1 MSDALSEAKGF
12 VKSVR
17 VFLAVSGAIALI
29 AGLVLLIWPGKSAVI
44 VTAIIAAY
52 LIIAG
57 LVYIALGIFSKE
69 KGGWARVGHV
79 VLGLIYI
86 VAGVIAFTNLAAAA
100 ATLAFVVAILIGVS
114 WIIDGIVSLSLLGK
128 SASKTWTVIYSI
140 LSIVAGIVVLFSPLY
155 AVVVL
160 WWILGIALVVL
171 GIVQIVRAITLGK
184 DAKDIEDTLKSDASV

>member
-29 AGLVLLIWPGKSAVI
+29 SGLILLIWPGKSAVI

-52 LIIAG
+52 LIVAG

-69 KGGWARVGHV
+69 KGGWSRVGHI

-100 ATLAFVVAILIGVS
+100 ATLALVVAILIGVS
-114 WIIDGIVSLSLLGK
+114 WIIDGIVSLSLLSK
-128 SASKTWTVIYSI
+128 AASKTWTVIYAI
-140 LSIVAGIVVLFSPLY
+140 LSIIAGIVVLFSPMF
-155 AVVVL
+155 AAVVL

-184 DAKDIEDTLKSDASV
+184 DAKEIEDTLKSDASV